1 MTSPTP
7 VNSIEDI
14 TVLIFGASG
23 DLTSRKLI
31 PALYQLHK
39 DGFLSDRSL
48 VIGVARRPK
57 SDEAFRNELL
67 AAGSDHV
74 RDGMNLNAWNAFS
87 QRLHYVQADLS
98 SAEDFHAL
106 KQQVEA
112 LEQAAGLTGRRL
124 VYLSTAP
131 ELFLPSVQSLA
142 AADMLPPPD
151 QRDRLRV
158 VIEKPFGTDLAS
170 AQELSAQLSRLLAED
185 QIYRIDHYLG
195 KETVQNILLFRFGNA
210 IFEPLFNRTHVDH
223 VQITVSEAQGIE
235 GGRGGYYDKAGALR
249 DVLQNHVLQLLCLV
263 AMEPPASFEAEYI
276 RNEKLKVLQSLS
288 PGRPGGPVEDW
299 AVAGQYAAASIKGKR
314 VKAYLDEERIGEDS
328 RRETFAAMQVR
339 IDNWRWAGV
348 PFYLRTGKRLPAR
361 VTEIAIQFKL
371 PPLNLFHTVECDG
384 DVCGI
389 VDARPNTL
397 VFHIQPTDSISLTFC
412 AKRPGM
418 TYQVQP
424 VKMDFS
430 YQNSFSGGLPEA
442 YERLLLD
449 AMRGDSTLFTRSDEL
464 EAAWRFLD
472 PVLKSWESSSHRPE
486 LYPAGQWG
494 PKAAHE
500 LLTRSGRAWRTPE
513 LEVVATKS
521 TSVTTETTDTTPVE

>member
-1 MTSPTP
+1 MSASLSISP
-7 VNSIEDI
+7 IEDV

-31 PALYQLHK
+31 PALYRLHK

-57 SDEAFRNELL
+57 TDESFRSELL
-67 AAGSDHV
+67 TAASDHA
-74 RDGMNLNAWNAFS
+74 RDGMDLEDWHNFAG
-87 QRLHYVQADLS
+87 RLHYVQADLS
-98 SAEDFHAL
+98 STEDFHQL
-106 KQQVEA
+106 RRRVES
-112 LEQAAGLTGRRL
+112 LEQERGLTGKRL

-131 ELFLPSVQSLA
+131 ELFLPSVESLA
-142 AADMLPPPD
+142 AAEMLPPPEH
-151 QRDRLRV
+151 RDRLRV
-158 VIEKPFGTDLAS
+158 IIEKPFGQDVDS
-170 AQELSAQLSRLLAED
+170 ARALSDSLSRLLHED

-195 KETVQNILLFRFGNA
+195 KETVQNLLLFRFGNA
-210 IFEPLFNRTHVDH
+210 IFEPLFNRNHVDH
-223 VQITVSEAQGIE
+223 IQITVGETQGIE
-235 GGRGGYYDKAGALR
+235 GGRGGYYDQAGALR

-288 PGRPGGPVEDW
+288 PGRPGGAVDEW
-299 AVAGQYAAASIKGKR
+299 AIAGQYAAASIKGKR
-314 VKAYLDEERIGEDS
+314 TKAYLDEERIDPDS
-328 RRETFAAMQVR
+328 RRETFAALQVR

-397 VFHIQPTDSISLTFC
+397 VFHIQPKESISLSFS

-418 TYQVQP
+418 HYQVQP
-424 VKMDFS
+424 VNMDFS
-430 YQNSFSGGLPEA
+430 YQGSFSVGLPEA

-472 PVLKSWESSSHRPE
+472 PVLKKWESPNHRPE

-494 PKAAHE
+494 PKAAHQ
-500 LLTRSGRAWRTPE
+500 LLERSGRAWRTPE
-513 LEVVATKS
+513 VEPSLTKPAVATI
-521 TSVTTETTDTTPVE
+521 TTDKPVE

>member
-1 MTSPTP
+1 MSQPLP
-7 VNSIEDI
+7 ISAIDDI

-31 PALYQLHK
+31 PALYRLYK
-39 DGFLSDRSL
+39 DGFLSDKSL
-48 VIGVARRPK
+48 VVGVARRPK
-57 SDEAFRNELL
+57 TDESFRAELL
-67 AAGSDHV
+67 AAASDYA
-74 RDGMNLNAWNAFS
+74 RDGMDLESWTRFAE
-87 QRLHYVQADLS
+87 RLHYVQADLAS
-98 SAEDFHAL
+98 PDDFHRL
-106 KQQVEA
+106 RQEVES
-112 LEQAAGLTGRRL
+112 LEQNNGLTGKRL

-131 ELFLPSVQSLA
+131 ELFLPSIESMA
-142 AADMLPPPD
+142 AADMIPPPEH
-151 QRDRLRV
+151 RDRLRV
-158 VIEKPFGTDLAS
+158 IIEKPFGHDVES
-170 AQELSAQLSRLLAED
+170 AHALSESLSRLLSED

-195 KETVQNILLFRFGNA
+195 KETVQNLLLFRFGNA
-210 IFEPLFNRTHVDH
+210 IFEPLFNRNHIDH
-223 VQITVSEAQGIE
+223 IQITVGETQGIE

-276 RNEKLKVLQSLS
+276 RNEKLKVLQSLA
-288 PGRPGGPVEDW
+288 PGRSGGPICDW
-299 AVAGQYAAASIKGKR
+299 AVAGQYAAAAIKGKR
-314 VKAYLDEERIGEDS
+314 VKAYLDEERIDHDS
-328 RRETFAAMQVR
+328 RTETFAALQVR

-348 PFYLRTGKRLPAR
+348 PFYLRTGKRMPSR

-389 VDARPNTL
+389 VEARPNTL
-397 VFHIQPTDSISLTFC
+397 VFHIQPKECISLTFC

-418 TYQVQP
+418 NYQVQP
-424 VKMDFS
+424 VNMDFN
-430 YQNSFSGGLPEA
+430 YQNSFSVGLPEA

-472 PVLKSWESSSHRPE
+472 PVLKSWASPDHHPE

-494 PKAAHE
+494 PKAAHQ
-500 LLTRSGRAWRTPE
+500 LLQRSSRAWRTPE
-513 LEVVATKS
+513 TEIAPTKPVATA
-521 TSVTTETTDTTPVE
+521 TVTTETPVE